1 MAASH
6 HAGTK
11 EAVEYV
17 SSPNAALGAGKVILQ
32 TSTGINN
39 LFFSCLLQQQQ
50 ECLVIARPKQRD
62 FLKSSLAKKLFCFG
76 AFVTDLHSVSLAI
89 QSPSYSPGHIIG
101 TLKSTMAKL
110 QALTER

>member
-17 SSPNAALGAGKVILQ
+17 SSPNAALRAGKVILQ

-39 LFFSCLLQQQQ
+39 LFFSCSLQQEQ
-50 ECLVIARPKQRD
+50 ECLVIARPKHRA
-62 FLKSSLAKKLFCFG
+62 FLKSSLAKKLFCFQG
-76 AFVTDLHSVSLAI
+76 AFVTDVVDTLHSVSLAI
-89 QSPSYSPGHIIG
+89 QSPNYSPGHIIG
-101 TLKSTMAKL
+101 TLKSTMVYG
-110 QALTER
+110 